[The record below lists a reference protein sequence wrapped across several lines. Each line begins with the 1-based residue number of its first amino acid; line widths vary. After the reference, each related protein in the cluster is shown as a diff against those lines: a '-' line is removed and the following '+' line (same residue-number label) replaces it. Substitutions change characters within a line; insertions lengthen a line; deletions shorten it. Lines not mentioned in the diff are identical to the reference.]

1 MSKSE
6 SKSKVVVVGA
16 AGIDTNVYLYGEDI
30 DFSVEAN
37 FSQNLDYIGQ
47 AGGYSAQ
54 IFSALEY
61 DTSFI
66 GFVGDDMGGR
76 EIRRKFT
83 EKSIDVSALGLDPQ
97 GTKRSVNFMYKDG
110 RRKNFYDGRGSM
122 ETKIDVESYRH
133 LFKEASIAHFSIV
146 NWARYLLPIAR
157 EEGCVVSCDIQDIV
171 DAEDEYRQDFIKGA
185 DILFFS
191 SVNHENLSGLMKYF
205 LSKGPKIVVSGR
217 GEKGAAVAT
226 KGQLKTSPAI
236 HEGPPVIDTNGAGD
250 SLAVGFL
257 VGHVIDG
264 LPPDKAILYGHILA
278 RHCCTLRATT
288 DNLLSREQL
297 DQRLAKMTQGF

>member
-1 MSKSE
+1 MARSDGTN
-6 SKSKVVVVGA
+6 KVVVVGA
-16 AGIDTNVYLYGEDI
+16 VGIDTNVYLYGDDI

-54 IFSALEY
+54 IFSALGYE
-61 DTSFI
+61 TAFI

-76 EIRRKFT
+76 EIRQKFRKLG
-83 EKSIDVSALGLDPQ
+83 IDVSALGTDPC
-97 GTKRSVNFMYKDG
+97 GTKRSINFMYKDG

-122 ETKIDVESYRH
+122 ETKVNPEDYRH
-133 LFKEASIAHFSIV
+133 LFKDAKLAHFSIV
-146 NWARYLLPIAR
+146 NWARYLLPMAK
-157 EEGCVVSCDIQDIV
+157 EEGCIVSCDIQDLV
-171 DAEDEYRQDFIKGA
+171 DPEDDYRQDFIHGA

-205 LSKGPKIVVSGR
+205 LSKGPKIVVAGR
-217 GEKGAAVAT
+217 GKKGAAVAT
-226 KGQLKTSPAI
+226 NGGITTSSAI
-236 HEGPPVIDTNGAGD
+236 DEGPPVIDTNGAGD

-257 VGHVIDG
+257 VGHILDG
-264 LPPDKAILYGHILA
+264 LPAERAVNYGHILA

-288 DNLLSREQL
+288 KGFLTRAEL
-297 DQRLAKMTQGF
+297 DVRLTAKT